1 MDLDPAAVQAAT
13 FALAKPGS
21 LPEWLSIPALGRNMT
36 PLAEIAV
43 AAAAPL
49 IARATA
55 DAIADLLAKFLR
67 PMFYATTGTQLP
79 NQYIVAAISWSDVQS
94 VLALRSHG
102 SQAQTTEDGQ

>member
-21 LPEWLSIPALGRNMT
+21 LPAWLSIPALGRDMT
-36 PLAEIAV
+36 PIAEIAV

-55 DAIADLLAKFLR
+55 DAIADKIEQSMPESGTHINTTQYREGLIDGMNRVLISLR
-67 PMFYATTGTQLP
+67 
-79 NQYIVAAISWSDVQS
+79 
-94 VLALRSHG
+94 RSHG
-102 SQAQTTEDGQ
+102 SQAQTTEDGK

>member
-1 MDLDPAAVQAAT
+1 VMDLDPAAVEAAA

-21 LPEWLSIPALGRNMT
+21 LPDWLSISALGRDMT

-43 AAAAPL
+43 AADAPL

-55 DAIADLLAKFLR
+55 DAIADKIEALVDGYDEDDEAFSQ
-67 PMFYATTGTQLP
+67 A
-79 NQYIVAAISWSDVQS
+79 AAI
-94 VLALRSHG
+94 ARSHG